1 MALQT
6 IGDLFISLFATYQV
20 FDKDKGLFTHFRMN
34 SLNIIVDFST
44 HMYFRKLNGSGTVW
58 NVFRCTGHEVIRV

>member
-1 MALQT
+1 MITSPLTLLHTTT
-6 IGDLFISLFATYQV
+6 IFILTKV
-20 FDKDKGLFTHFRMN
+20 LHTHLRMN